1 MKMWNTDTMAAA
13 KDNCKSMDPYSLINT
28 IGSLEKNKLNDQG
41 DLDLKC
47 SLAELKLNSD
57 QINAQ
62 LSKMASSMQH

>member
-1 MKMWNTDTMAAA
+1 MTAAAA

-28 IGSLEKNKLNDQG
+28 FGLLDRSKQNEQG
-41 DLDLKC
+41 DIDQKC

-62 LSKMASSMQH
+62 LSKMASNMQH